1 MGRLIMPINERD
13 IVWDAPPKS
22 GINPADITWDALP
35 VKEPLSADEYRRA
48 MDESSLSTRIKKGLG
63 APALKAAELVGMI
76 PGAQESIPGLKSLV
90 KNIETT
96 PAAKAQGMGARYGD
110 TDSTDWAGGI
120 AGMVPAAGVGKGL
133 ALLVPKVAGMTG
145 LAGLGARTAL
155 SGTTGGVAAG
165 MQPGSDWS
173 DVGQGAA
180 FGSVFS
186 PVADVGRAIV
196 KTVHQASQPFT
207 ESGRAAI
214 LREFRL
220 NLLGNDKTLTND
232 VIAALEKPGEIV
244 RGSKPTAGELMA
256 GIPGATGLAAHEKDI
271 ARLPGISPKFNERF
285 SAQEQARLRAVQGIG
300 KSEGELNQAIKLRA
314 AQSKIN
320 YGDASGDVITPD
332 AEFQELLARPSMK
345 SVMHRAEELAKEKGD
360 IFKIGKDLPERTVVG
375 KTRSR
380 TGGFTEETLPAEVA
394 KYPVQSLHYV
404 KMSMD
409 DLIKN
414 PERFG
419 IGANESKAIADT
431 QKKFIAWLGVK
442 SDKYN
447 IAREAHKAASL
458 PINEMQVGQEL
469 EKSLKS
475 TLGTSERGIPFAKA
489 VEDAP
494 RTIKRATG
502 QSMFESLDDVL
513 KPDQVASVNKVV
525 QELARKDA
533 YERLAG
539 QTRLSGKD
547 AIPGDDGL
555 RVPNVLYRPAMI
567 ANFALRHAGK
577 KAEGKIAELAA
588 AQQLNPQLMADA
600 LRGVPP
606 RYGPMIEALIRQQ
619 VPAQA
624 GALIGQTNVSDLYGG
639 GQ

>member
-1 MGRLIMPINERD
+1 MPINERD
-13 IVWDAPPKS
+13 IVWDTTPNL
-22 GINPADITWDALP
+22 GINPNDITWDELP
-35 VKEPLSADEYRRA
+35 VKEPLSAGEYQRA
-48 MDESSLSTRIKKGLG
+48 MDASSLRTRIKKGLG
-63 APALKAAELVGMI
+63 GPALKAAELVGMI
-76 PGAQESIPGLKSLV
+76 PGAQESIPGLKHII
-90 KNIETT
+90 NDIERT
-96 PAAKAQGMGARYGD
+96 PAEKAQGMEIRYGD
-110 TDSTDWAGGI
+110 PNSTDWAGGI
-120 AGMVPAAGVGKGL
+120 AGMVPAGVVGKGL
-133 ALLVPKVAGMTG
+133 ASLVPKVAGMTG
-145 LAGLGARTAL
+145 LAGLGARSAL

-173 DVGQGAA
+173 DVGQGTA
-180 FGSVFS
+180 FGLGFS

-196 KTVHQASQPFT
+196 KTAYQASQPFT

-220 NLLGNDKTLTND
+220 RLLGNDKKLTND

-244 RGSKPTAGELMA
+244 RGSQPTAGELMA

-271 ARLPGISPKFNERF
+271 ARLPGISPKFAERF

-300 KSEGELNQAIKLRA
+300 KSEGQLDQAIKSRA

-320 YGDASGDVITPD
+320 YGDAGEDVITPD
-332 AEFQELLARPSMK
+332 EGFRELLARPSME
-345 SVMHRAEELAKEKGD
+345 SVMRRAEKLAKEKGD

-375 KTRSR
+375 TTRTR
-380 TGGFTEETLPAEVA
+380 TGGFTKETLPAEVA

-404 KMSMD
+404 KMAMD

-419 IGANESKAIADT
+419 IGANESGAIAAT
-431 QKKFIAWLGVK
+431 QKKFIAWLGEK
-442 SDKYN
+442 SDRYN
-447 IAREAHKAASL
+447 MAREAHKAASL

-475 TLGTSERGIPFAKA
+475 TLGTSERGVPFAKA

-547 AIPGDDGL
+547 AIPGDVGV
-555 RVPNVLYRPAMI
+555 RIPNILSRPAMI
-567 ANFALRHAGK
+567 ANFALRHAGE

-588 AQQLNPQLMADA
+588 AQQLNPKLMADA

-606 RYGPMIEALIRQQ
+606 RYGPMIEALLRQQ
-619 VPAQA
+619 VPAQS
-624 GALIGQTNVSDLYGG
+624 GALMGRTNVSDLYGG